1 MEDKN
6 IPAQN
11 ERYLHHIPVN
21 AASKAD
27 LNFALKKLARKMSST
42 CSIFG

>member
-27 LNFALKKLARKMSST
+27 LNFALKKSPRKMRAT
-42 CSIFG
+42 CTIFG